1 LFLWSGAIFLPATQS
16 RKRRLTGA
24 GHVARLWMGESR
36 WAAVLRY
43 GAPNCNTS
51 SQSAGDD
58 LSRGDPLNHP
68 RYRDFAMIPEA
79 EFFQ

>member
-1 LFLWSGAIFLPATQS
+1 MGSGA
-16 RKRRLTGA
+16 
-24 GHVARLWMGESR
+24 
-36 WAAVLRY
+36 AVW
-43 GAPNCNTS
+43 GTNTL
-51 SQSAGDD
+51 SQSAGGD